1 MPNTDPYLDYWRNQQ
16 KQQQAHNQYLVQQT
30 RKNLETIIQYLI
42 QTFPIKKIGVAESNY
57 ECQFCTYP
65 KVSLSLGFKNST
77 KEDSY
82 LKSATPKNYPLW
94 FSRQK

>member
-1 MPNTDPYLDYWRNQQ
+1 MIL
-16 KQQQAHNQYLVQQT
+16 
-30 RKNLETIIQYLI
+30 
-42 QTFPIKKIGVAESNY
+42 GVAESNY

-82 LKSATPKNYPLW
+82 LKSATPDFAIIWPILNAL
-94 FSRQK
+94 SEI